1 MYPRVGGRLAVTVV
15 SVLVRAHVDAIQQND
30 NNHTEIDD
38 EAPFMIMS
46 VRVHVLLQQSHVQIA
61 HDDVVKLLASNTCI
75 PQCLSAR
82 VSYLTGRTPNQT
94 RARSFEDVLSSH
106 ISGIRDLM
114 R

>member
-1 MYPRVGGRLAVTVV
+1 MYPRVGGRRAVTVV
-15 SVLVRAHVDAIQQND
+15 SVLVRAHIDAIQQND
-30 NNHTEIDD
+30 NNHPEIDD
-38 EAPFMIMS
+38 EAPVMIMS

-75 PQCLSAR
+75 PPCLSAR
-82 VSYLTGRTPNQT
+82 VSYLTERTPNQT